1 MSRCPQCGMKDCCGG
16 DFVAELEAAHTEIE
30 RLQRLRDENEAL
42 KDLIAGAADEL
53 GDFPPSER
61 WVDQFVKRAEA
72 ALAANG
78 E

>member
-30 RLQRLRDENEAL
+30 RLRDENEAL

-53 GDFPPSER
+53 GDFPPSKR

-72 ALAANG
+72 ALAAKG
-78 E
+78 EG